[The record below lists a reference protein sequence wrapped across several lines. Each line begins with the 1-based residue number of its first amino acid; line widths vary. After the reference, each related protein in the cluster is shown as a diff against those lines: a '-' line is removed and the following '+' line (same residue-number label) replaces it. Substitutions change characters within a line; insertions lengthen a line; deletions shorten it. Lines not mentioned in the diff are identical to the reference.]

1 MLSEQTIKDLVTEPA
16 FGKQASILSR
26 HLRESLQD
34 ASQDLIVELLD
45 HRLQSWTDLQTE
57 TAIMR
62 DLPDLQWRITYSR
75 KDIERRTWHSEKVE
89 KDKADMLGL
98 TIPPDPHNEA
108 EIEEAIERA
117 NSILHNSQSRAW
129 VSCVLQHG
137 KKETMAKYGQTN
149 RQFQTKLRKM
159 VNYLTEHRKDAY
171 TDER

>member
-1 MLSEQTIKDLVTEPA
+1 MLTEQTIKDLITLPQ

-26 HLRESLQD
+26 HLKEPLQD

-45 HRLQSWTDLQTE
+45 HRLQNWTDLQTE
-57 TAIMR
+57 AAIFR
-62 DLPDLQWRITYSR
+62 ELPSLSWRIVYAR
-75 KDIERRTWHSEKVE
+75 KDIERRTWHSEKIE

-117 NSILHNSQSRAW
+117 NSILHNSQSKAW
-129 VSCVLQHG
+129 VESVLLHG
-137 KKETMAKYGQTN
+137 KAETMVRFNQTN

-159 VNYLTEHRKDAY
+159 TLYLTQHRKDAN